1 MTYVLR
7 AKGETKGHIFYD
19 YDVEDGSGGYYAG
32 CEKMKYA
39 FEFDTKAEAEEK
51 KAVLIDG
58 EDFDII
64 TYDKAVGEYYV

>member
-1 MTYVLR
+1 MSYVLR
-7 AKGETKGHIFYD
+7 TKGEVKGHIFYD

-51 KAVLIDG
+51 KAKLIDG
-58 EDFDII
+58 DNFDIVE
-64 TYDKAVGEYYV
+64 YEVAESEYYR